1 MATFGTYSGLVAAV
15 QEVAEDDSQEFLDY
29 IPKAI
34 ELAQLRLMDEL
45 DLNEI
50 SVRQDVT
57 CTPSNGLILKPE
69 GYRFLNNAF
78 LQTTSSRVPLKFAQ
92 ANYVMDFWPIPTS
105 TGMPQYIA
113 PDYDSNYFLVAPTP
127 ASAYVI
133 SLDARI
139 DTPMISAGYPS
150 NYLTEHC
157 GNALYFATMKEQAVF
172 MRNSLL
178 ISTFEQNYLNAIQ
191 GINNRG
197 RRARRQDG
205 GTASTTES
213 GKNTL
218 MGTK

>member
-1 MATFGTYSGLVAAV
+1 MANFSTYDGLVTAV
-15 QEVAEDDSQEFLDY
+15 QEISEDDSQEFLDY

-45 DLNEI
+45 DLDTI
-50 SVRQDVT
+50 STRTAVT
-57 CTPSNGLILKPE
+57 CTPSNALILKPT
-69 GYRFLNNAF
+69 GYRFLNSAI
-78 LQTTSSRVPLKFAQ
+78 LETATGKQPLKFAQ
-92 ANYVMDFWPIPTS
+92 ANYLMDYWPVTTS
-105 TGMPQYIA
+105 VATPAYIA
-113 PDYDSNYFLVAPTP
+113 PDYDVNYFMVAPTP
-127 ASAYVI
+127 SSAYVI
-133 SLDARI
+133 SMDLRV
-139 DTPMISAGYPS
+139 DTPMISASYPS

-172 MRNSLL
+172 MRNNNL
-178 ISTFEQNYLNAIQ
+178 ISVFEQSYMNAVQ

-197 RRARRQDG
+197 RRNRRQDG